1 MQRQGA
7 NPDGH
12 IFMKYPAPAGNN
24 ITGIRAYVSGSEGR
38 IGLHFNNGTEMTTAG
53 SRANIADGDWHH
65 VAVTRGSGYFKIWV
79 DGQLDA
85 TVSNTGQMAWL
96 VLLGNW
102 TRQWNRKC
110 I

>member
-12 IFMKYPAPAGNN
+12 IFMKYPAPGKGFGN

-65 VAVTRGSGYFKIWV
+65 VAVTREVDILKSG
-79 DGQLDA
+79 
-85 TVSNTGQMAWL
+85 
-96 VLLGNW
+96 LLW
-102 TRQWNRKC
+102 STRCNR
-110 I
+110 